1 MLKDGQLYIAH
12 CDNGN
17 INLIGNMANRHGLIA
32 GATGT
37 GKTVTLQV
45 LAETFSQAGV
55 PCFMA
60 DMKGDLSGISQ
71 AGRLSGFIE
80 KRMPEFGIENP
91 QFAGC
96 PTRFFDVFGEQGFPM
111 RATVS
116 AMGPQLLARLM
127 ELTEVQA
134 GVLNAVFRIADDNN
148 LLLIDLKDLKLMLD
162 FVGKNA
168 AKFTTEY
175 GNIAPASIGAIQ
187 RAILQIESEGG
198 DQFFGEQGFPMR
210 ATVSAMG
217 PQLLARLME
226 LTEVQAGVLNA
237 VFRIAD
243 DNNLLLIDL
252 KDLKLMLDFVG
263 KNAAKFTTEYGNIA
277 PASIGAIQRS
287 VLQIESEGGD
297 KFFGEPAFDV
307 EDLFAVENGR
317 GVMNVLAA
325 DKLMLNPK
333 LYSTYLLW
341 LMTELYAKL
350 PEVGDLDLPK
360 FVFFFDEAHMLFDG
374 TSKALVDKIE
384 QVIRLIRSKG
394 VGIYFITQV
403 PSDVPVNVLAQL
415 SNRVQHALRA
425 YTPQDQKAVRAA
437 AQTFRANPA
446 FKTEDAILDLGTGE
460 ALVSFLDEKG
470 APSVVERAKILFPLS
485 QIGAITP
492 GQRMDIQAAAPAKLK
507 EYEKFFDR
515 ESAYEVLTEVNQK
528 VEEEKEKE
536 RKALEKEKEAKAKE
550 KEKKASGKAK
560 KGGIGRTI
568 LGTMIAAAATSFARS
583 AGTSIAKSLG
593 GSKKSTTTKKSTSTS
608 KSSSGSILGDVVKKA
623 TKTAANT
630 ATRKVTTEILKS
642 ILK

>member
-12 CDNGN
+12 SDSGN
-17 INLIGNMANRHGLIA
+17 INLVGKMANRHGLIA

-71 AGRLSGFIE
+71 PGKLSGFIE

-96 PTRFFDVFGEQGFPM
+96 PTRFFDVFGEQGYPM

-127 ELTEVQA
+127 QLTEVQS

-175 GNIAPASIGAIQ
+175 GNIASASVGAIQ
-187 RAILQIESEGG
+187 RA
-198 DQFFGEQGFPMR
+198 
-210 ATVSAMG
+210 
-217 PQLLARLME
+217 
-226 LTEVQAGVLNA
+226 
-237 VFRIAD
+237 
-243 DNNLLLIDL
+243 
-252 KDLKLMLDFVG
+252 
-263 KNAAKFTTEYGNIA
+263 
-277 PASIGAIQRS
+277 

-307 EDLFAVENGR
+307 MDLFAVENGR

-341 LMTELYAKL
+341 LMTEIYTKL

-403 PSDVPVNVLAQL
+403 PSDVPVSVLAQL

-425 YTPQDQKAVRAA
+425 YTPQDQKAVRSA

-492 GQRMDIQAAAPAKLK
+492 GQRMDIQAAAPQKIK
-507 EYEKFFDR
+507 DYEKYFDR
-515 ESAYEVLTEVNQK
+515 ESAYEILTEVNQQ
-528 VEEEKEKE
+528 VEEEKEAE
-536 RKALEKEKEAKAKE
+536 REAAEKEKEAKARE
-550 KEKKASGKAK
+550 KEEKSSKSSRKA
-560 KGGIGRTI
+560 GIGRTI

-583 AGTSIAKSLG
+583 AGTQIARNIG
-593 GSKKSTTTKKSTSTS
+593 GKKTSTS
-608 KSSSGSILGDVVKKA
+608 KSTSSKSSTAKKSSTTKSSGSLLGDAVKKA

-642 ILK
+642 IFK

>member
-12 CDNGN
+12 SDNGN
-17 INLIGNMANRHGLIA
+17 INLVGKMANRHGLIA

-71 AGRLSGFIE
+71 PGKLSGFIE

-91 QFAGC
+91 EFAGC

-127 ELTEVQA
+127 ELTEVQT

-168 AKFTTEY
+168 A
-175 GNIAPASIGAIQ
+175 Q
-187 RAILQIESEGG
+187 
-198 DQFFGEQGFPMR
+198 
-210 ATVSAMG
+210 
-217 PQLLARLME
+217 
-226 LTEVQAGVLNA
+226 
-237 VFRIAD
+237 
-243 DNNLLLIDL
+243 
-252 KDLKLMLDFVG
+252 
-263 KNAAKFTTEYGNIA
+263 FTTEYGNIA

-287 VLQIESEGGD
+287 VLQIESEGGNQ
-297 KFFGEPAFDV
+297 FFGEPAFNV

-341 LMTELYAKL
+341 LMTELYANL
-350 PEVGDLDLPK
+350 PEVGDLELPK

-437 AQTFRANPA
+437 AQTFRPNPS
-446 FKTEDAILDLGTGE
+446 FKTEEAILDLGTGE

-492 GQRMDIQAAAPAKLK
+492 GQRMDIQATAPKKLK
-507 EYEKFFDR
+507 DYEKFFDR
-515 ESAYEVLTEVNQK
+515 ESAYEVLTEARQK
-528 VEEEKEKE
+528 AEEEAEKE
-536 RKALEKEKEAKAKE
+536 RKALEKQKEKEAKAKE
-550 KEKKASGKAK
+550 KEKEKKASSKSKKA
-560 KGGIGRTI
+560 GIGRTI

-583 AGTSIAKSLG
+583 AGTRIGKSIG
-593 GSKKSTTTKKSTSTS
+593 GSSTKKSTSTTKKSTSTA
-608 KSSSGSILGDVVKKA
+608 KK
-623 TKTAANT
+623 TNT
-630 ATRKVTTEILKS
+630 ATKKAVNTAARKVTTEILKN
-642 ILK
+642 IFK